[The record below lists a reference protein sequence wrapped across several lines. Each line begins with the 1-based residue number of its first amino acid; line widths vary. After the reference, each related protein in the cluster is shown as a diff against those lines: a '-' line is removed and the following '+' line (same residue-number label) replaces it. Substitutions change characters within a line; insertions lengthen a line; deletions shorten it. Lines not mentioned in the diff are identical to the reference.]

1 VSRMEVSVV
10 LNLHRESLLLTPT
23 LLSLEAC
30 AHEARKAGISVELI
44 AVFDRTDDATREA
57 FNAQRLE
64 GFARIETVEV
74 NVGSLGLAR
83 NAGIERATG
92 EYVWTS
98 DSDDLVS
105 SNAIV
110 ALLETARN
118 NPNPDVVV
126 FIEYLC
132 AFGDRYHNVRYF
144 DSKYLTAGD
153 FALHHPYISRIFVP
167 RAAFDQCGYDDL
179 RVASGFAYED
189 WHLNCNLRARGFDM
203 VVAPDTVIF
212 YRQRNGSLLRQA
224 DAASSRLIPHGLLFD
239 RKVFLADVQRSRS
252 QGGDW
257 AKLVRERQEIASAD
271 NTALFTSSSK
281 LMGYL
286 RDAVELEPE
295 IEAYRV
301 ESAGSYSPMPWNP
314 AHWGMQLE
322 NLYRMIGGEIF
333 TDIVLL
339 PWLRPGGGEKYIMQV
354 LDRIA
359 EQAPDSRLLVVAGES
374 APRHEWVS
382 RLPAGSVFL
391 DICNAFPALNE
402 VERDAMTIRALL
414 AVSSDGARLHL
425 KSSGFAHRL
434 LDSFGPVMGAS
445 FRIVYYR
452 FCDGTYSWQGKI
464 RRGPWGVSVMRKH
477 LPGFWK
483 VVTDCN
489 AVLDDDQRFLG
500 PLPSYEVV
508 YAKCDVPRVVDAG
521 RSVQKRLLWASRVD
535 VQKRPERLLQIATAL
550 KTAGVN
556 VEIDAFGSAD
566 AGVDVKAIFGSGTGP
581 AGAKVNYR
589 GGFSSVSDLPIE
601 KYDAFI
607 YTSDFDGLPN
617 VLLEMLGAGLPAIA
631 PDIGGIREVVIDGV
645 TGKLVNSV
653 DEASLIAAYVD
664 AVKEIYGDWE
674 ATLQLGLRARELIAA
689 QHGADVFAERVAGAL
704 DLGWLDSRK
713 VS

>member
-1 VSRMEVSVV
+1 MEVSVV

-30 AHEARKAGISVELI
+30 ALEARAAGISVELI

-57 FNAQRLE
+57 FNAQRLD
-64 GFARIETVEV
+64 GFDRVEKVEV

-92 EYVWTS
+92 EYIWTS

-110 ALLETARN
+110 ALLETARRHA
-118 NPNPDVVV
+118 NPNVVV

-167 RAAFDQCGYDDL
+167 RAAFEQAGYDDL

-189 WHLNCNLRARGFDM
+189 WHLNCNLRARGYDM

-212 YRQRNGSLLRQA
+212 YRQRDGSLLRQA
-224 DAASSRLIPHGLLFD
+224 DAASSRLVPHGPLFD
-239 RKVFLADVQRSRS
+239 RKVFLADVKRSRD
-252 QGGDW
+252 QAGDW
-257 AKLVRERQEIASAD
+257 ARLVRERQEIASAD
-271 NTALFTSSSK
+271 NTKLFTASSR
-281 LMGYL
+281 LMGFL
-286 RDAVELEPE
+286 QDAVELEPE
-295 IEAYRV
+295 IEPYRV

-322 NLYRMIGGEIF
+322 NLFRMIGGEVF

-339 PWLRPGGGEKYIMQV
+339 PWLRPGGGEKYILQV
-354 LDRIA
+354 LDRIS
-359 EQAPDSRLLVVAGES
+359 EQAADSRLLVIAGES
-374 APRHEWVS
+374 APRHEWMS

-391 DICNAFPALNE
+391 DITNAFPSLND

-414 AVSSDGARLHL
+414 AVSGDGTRLHL
-425 KSSGFAHRL
+425 KSSGFTHRL
-434 LDSFGPVMGAS
+434 LDAFGPVIGTS

-452 FCDGTYSWQGKI
+452 FCDGTYSWHGKV
-464 RRGPWGVSVMRKH
+464 RRGPWGVQVMRRH

-483 VVTDCN
+483 VITDCQ

-500 PLPSYEVV
+500 PLPRYEVV

-521 RSVQKRLLWASRVD
+521 RGVQRRLLWASRVD
-535 VQKRPERLLQIATAL
+535 AQKRPERLVMIATAL
-550 KTAGVN
+550 RAAGID

-566 AGVDVKAIFGSGTGP
+566 AGVDVKAIFGSG
-581 AGAKVNYR
+581 AGSAGLKVNYR
-589 GGFSSVSDLPIE
+589 GGFSSVSELPLE
-601 KYDAFI
+601 KYDAFV

-631 PDIGGIREVVIDGV
+631 PDVGGIREAVIDGV
-645 TGKLVNSV
+645 TGKLVKSAE
-653 DEASLIAAYVD
+653 EASLIAAYVD
-664 AVKEIYGDWE
+664 ALKEIYADWD
-674 ATLQLGLRARELIAA
+674 ATLEMGRRARELIAS
-689 QHGADVFAERVAGAL
+689 QHGADVFAERVAVAL
-704 DLGWLDSRK
+704 DLGCLDSRK

>member
-1 VSRMEVSVV
+1 MEVSVV

-30 AHEARKAGISVELI
+30 ALEARAAGISVELI
-44 AVFDRTDDATREA
+44 AVFDRADDATRET
-57 FNAQRLE
+57 FNAQRFD
-64 GFARIETVEV
+64 GFDRVEKVEV

-92 EYVWTS
+92 EYIWTS

-110 ALLETARN
+110 ALLETARQHA
-118 NPNPDVVV
+118 NPNVVV
-126 FIEYLC
+126 FIEFLC

-153 FALHHPYISRIFVP
+153 FALQHPYISRIFLP
-167 RAAFDQCGYDDL
+167 RTAFDQVGYDDL

-189 WHLNCNLRARGFDM
+189 WHLNCNLRARGYDM

-224 DAASSRLIPHGLLFD
+224 DAASSRLVPHGPLFD
-239 RKVFLADVQRSRS
+239 RKVFLADVQRSRV
-252 QGGDW
+252 QAGDW

-271 NTALFTSSSK
+271 NTALFIGSSK
-281 LMGYL
+281 LMGFL
-286 RDAVELEPE
+286 QDAVELEPE
-295 IEAYRV
+295 IEPYRV

-322 NLYRMIGGEIF
+322 NLYRMIGEDVF

-339 PWLRPGGGEKYIMQV
+339 PWLRPGGGEKYILQV

-359 EQAPDSRLLVVAGES
+359 EQSTHSRLLVVAGES
-374 APRHEWVS
+374 SPRHEWMS

-391 DICNAFPALNE
+391 DIANAFPSLNE

-414 AVSSDGARLHL
+414 AVSADGARLHA
-425 KSSGFAHRL
+425 KSSGFTHRL
-434 LDSFGPVMGAS
+434 LDAFGPVMSTS

-452 FCDGTYSWQGKI
+452 FCDGTYSWQGKV
-464 RRGPWGVSVMRKH
+464 RRGPWGVAVMRKH
-477 LPGFWK
+477 LPGFWR
-483 VVTDCN
+483 VITDCK
-489 AVLDDDQRFLG
+489 AVAEVDRRFLG
-500 PLPSYEVV
+500 PLSSYEVV
-508 YAKCDVPRVVDAG
+508 YAKCDVPRVVESG
-521 RSVQKRLLWASRVD
+521 RGVQRRLLWASRVD
-535 VQKRPERLLQIATAL
+535 PQKRPERLVMIATAL
-550 KTAGVN
+550 KAAGVD
-556 VEIDAFGSAD
+556 VAIDAFGSVD
-566 AGVDVKAIFGSGTGP
+566 ASIDVKTIFGFGTGSS
-581 AGAKVNYR
+581 GVEVKYR
-589 GGFSSVSDLPIE
+589 GGFSSVSDLPLE
-601 KYDAFI
+601 KYDAFL

-631 PDIGGIREVVIDGV
+631 PDVGGIREAVIDGV
-645 TGKLVNSV
+645 TGILVKST
-653 DEASLIAAYVD
+653 DEASLVAAYVD
-664 AVKEIYGDWE
+664 AVREIYSDWD
-674 ATLQLGLRARELIAA
+674 ATLEMGLRARELIAA
-689 QHGADVFAERVAGAL
+689 QHGADVFAERVALAL
-704 DLGWLDSRK
+704 DLGCSDSRK